1 MVRRLRAWLA
11 FSVLLASCGGGM
23 PASAP
28 ESAPPPQEERET
40 PTQAYPPQQQPGY
53 GAPPA
58 APTSGG
64 GFAEP
69 PAARPPPPGQDSVA
83 EGAQPTVEQAS
94 LELDR
99 AAAEL
104 SASGSDCARA
114 CKALDSMNRASERI
128 CALEPDTGTG
138 GRCRRA
144 RERVGVAAD
153 RVRRSCA
160 CQ

>member
-1 MVRRLRAWLA
+1 
-11 FSVLLASCGGGM
+11 M

-28 ESAPPPQEERET
+28 ESSPPPQKEGET
-40 PTQAYPPQQQPGY
+40 PSQAYPPQQQPGY
-53 GAPPA
+53 GAPPS
-58 APTSGG
+58 APTGG
-64 GFAEP
+64 GDFAQP
-69 PAARPPPPGQDSVA
+69 PASPPPGQGPVT
-83 EGAQPTVEQAS
+83 EGAQPTVEQAG

-104 SASGSDCARA
+104 NASGSDCARA
-114 CKALDSMNRASERI
+114 CKALGSMNRASERI

-144 RERVGVAAD
+144 RERVTEAAD

-160 CQ
+160 CP

>member
-1 MVRRLRAWLA
+1 
-11 FSVLLASCGGGM
+11 M

-28 ESAPPPQEERET
+28 ASAPPPQEEGEKA
-40 PTQAYPPQQQPGY
+40 PSQGYPQQQQPGY
-53 GAPPA
+53 GAPSSAPTGGDFAQPPA
-58 APTSGG
+58 APPS
-64 GFAEP
+64 P
-69 PAARPPPPGQDSVA
+69 PAQGPVT

-114 CKALDSMNRASERI
+114 CKALGSMNRASDRI

-144 RERVGVAAD
+144 RERVSEAAD

-160 CQ
+160 CP